1 MLILGSRSKP
11 LYFSR
16 RTQRSSSPSCS
27 LEISANVSRDPSLVF
42 SYLTQVRRC
51 LTLPPAV
58 TAAALALFPRKR
70 RTLARNVG
78 SGGREAVETH
88 GGGKG
93 GLPGW
98 EAFHFLGDFRQT
110 RRFRHIGADADATVD
125 VESVR
130 VPALPGS
137 GSGPPPAAF
146 TPAVPTVVSTRASTH
161 ASGRTESFRSL
172 SPTFSFRFRSC
183 HPPHPSAPPAFRR
196 PAGGALPSNSSATPA
211 TPLTLLALLPLIVSS
226 LMRSDRKRIV

>member
-1 MLILGSRSKP
+1 MYVDYGFEALSNMFRNKSVYFFPVARNVFP
-11 LYFSR
+11 LFFIFVSV
-16 RTQRSSSPSCS
+16 
-27 LEISANVSRDPSLVF
+27 EISANERLSRPYPHFLVLDA
-42 SYLTQVRRC
+42 SS
-51 LTLPPAV
+51 TLPHSTPTAPAM
-58 TAAALALFPRKR
+58 FPGKR
-70 RTLARNVG
+70 RTLEILARNVG
-78 SGGREAVETH
+78 SGGREAAVETH

-137 GSGPPPAAF
+137 GSGLSRPRF

-161 ASGRTESFRSL
+161 APGRTESFRSL
-172 SPTFSFRFRSC
+172 SPTFSFRFRSY
-183 HPPHPSAPPAFRR
+183 HPLRPSAPCFSAAPLLVLFLPTRLRHPLRR
-196 PAGGALPSNSSATPA
+196 
-211 TPLTLLALLPLIVSS
+211 
-226 LMRSDRKRIV
+226 